1 MESLREIVMGRKSV
15 RSFDGNPVSD
25 QHRQAIE
32 KFAHRGGEAV
42 LP

>member
-32 KFAHRGGEAV
+32 KFAKSGGEAV